1 MGNPTRRFLYLVPLV
16 ILIFLLSGCATTGLP
31 SPKNLEL
38 INSGKRSVVL
48 LRITCDIDGNPYKVF
63 QSGLTADDPIGFG
76 LGSFETG
83 GKPWFIEPK
92 FFSDQT
98 RKDGWMYLVLEPGLY
113 YLAVQPP
120 YRYDSSF
127 PTSHLW
133 RLDIPPKVRFVYI
146 GTLHLPSIG
155 ENLNFG
161 NIRIL
166 SFIWDNSAIRNEED
180 TARKIAAEF
189 LPELQPFKTMLI
201 VKHEGP
207 IILKTPN

>member
-1 MGNPTRRFLYLVPLV
+1 MAGPTRRLLYLTTLI
-16 ILIFLLSGCATTGLP
+16 ILEGLLPGCATTGLP

-48 LRITCDIDGNPYKVF
+48 LRIMCDIDGKPYEVF

-83 GKPWFIEPK
+83 GKPWFIVPK

-120 YRYDSSF
+120 YQYDSSF

-133 RLDIPPKVRFVYI
+133 RLDIPPKVKFVYI
-146 GTLHLPSIG
+146 GTLHLPSTG

-166 SFIWDNSAIRNEED
+166 SFIWDSIVIRNEEE

-189 LPELQPFKTMLI
+189 LPELHPFKTMLM